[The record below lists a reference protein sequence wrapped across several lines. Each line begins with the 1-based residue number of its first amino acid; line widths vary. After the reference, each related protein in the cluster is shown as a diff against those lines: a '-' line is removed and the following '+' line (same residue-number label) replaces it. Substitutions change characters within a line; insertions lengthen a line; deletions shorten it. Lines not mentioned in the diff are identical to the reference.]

1 MLRQS
6 VGVLLCILAL
16 GSANLHA
23 AERVALVIGNGAYK
37 HVSALKNPPKDVRL
51 ISNSLID
58 IGFNVTT
65 LIDADVDEMESA
77 VKKFKDKLNDSGKDT
92 IGLFY
97 FAGHG
102 ITYDGAN
109 YLIPVEAKIEEGPD
123 LRRRALPASWVL
135 EIMEAARNAT
145 NIMILDACRDNP
157 FKGLSLSGTRS
168 LTSGMVRMTAP
179 EGSLVGFSTAE
190 GRVAY
195 DGDGDYSPF
204 AEAFAAEVRTP
215 DISVTDMMTN
225 VNRRVRD
232 ATKGLG
238 SKPQIPWTH
247 NSLSAILKFNPRADG
262 KKQASGSVE
271 LTPAPQQV
279 AQPRKESREDLEKRM
294 WSVVEDSEDPAQYE
308 AFLEDFPD
316 GTYAKYAR
324 LKKAQYSKKPDQ
336 QATAQ
341 PAAATQPSAIQPEAT
356 QPQAAQ
362 RGAEPD
368 LAALC
373 RQFAAGNS
381 SEFADCMDEMAGADE
396 DDWYPP
402 DDWQAGTSPQ
412 AGNYPQ
418 NMPNQQMSTTAT
430 WYDDEYTQWQVV
442 ITGDNFTASALVPGS
457 GAYQLQGRSQGYG
470 LSYGIFDASGQQIGY
485 GQGTIVDA
493 SHIAVTSYW
502 SNGTLLGSTRFHVNH
517 MPQ

>member
-37 HVSALKNPPKDVRL
+37 HISALKNPPKDVRL

-145 NIMILDACRDNP
+145 NIMILDACRNNP

-195 DGDGDYSPF
+195 DGDGGLQP
-204 AEAFAAEVRTP
+204 VRRG
-215 DISVTDMMTN
+215 V
-225 VNRRVRD
+225 RRR
-232 ATKGLG
+232 
-238 SKPQIPWTH
+238 SKDT
-247 NSLSAILKFNPRADG
+247 
-262 KKQASGSVE
+262 
-271 LTPAPQQV
+271 
-279 AQPRKESREDLEKRM
+279 
-294 WSVVEDSEDPAQYE
+294 
-308 AFLEDFPD
+308 
-316 GTYAKYAR
+316 
-324 LKKAQYSKKPDQ
+324 
-336 QATAQ
+336 
-341 PAAATQPSAIQPEAT
+341 
-356 QPQAAQ
+356 
-362 RGAEPD
+362 
-368 LAALC
+368 
-373 RQFAAGNS
+373 
-381 SEFADCMDEMAGADE
+381 
-396 DDWYPP
+396 
-402 DDWQAGTSPQ
+402 
-412 AGNYPQ
+412 
-418 NMPNQQMSTTAT
+418 
-430 WYDDEYTQWQVV
+430 
-442 ITGDNFTASALVPGS
+442 
-457 GAYQLQGRSQGYG
+457 
-470 LSYGIFDASGQQIGY
+470 
-485 GQGTIVDA
+485 
-493 SHIAVTSYW
+493 
-502 SNGTLLGSTRFHVNH
+502 
-517 MPQ
+517 

>member
-341 PAAATQPSAIQPEAT
+341 PAAATQPSAVQPEAT
-356 QPQAAQ
+356 QPRAAQ

-373 RQFAAGNS
+373 RQFAAGDS
-381 SEFADCMDEMAGADE
+381 STFGDCMDEMAGADE

-412 AGNYPQ
+412 GGNYPQ
-418 NMPNQQMSTTAT
+418 NMPNQQMSTTQT
-430 WYDDEYTQWQVV
+430 WYDTYYNQYQVI
-442 ITGDNFTASALVPGS
+442 ITGDNFTASVVMPGL
-457 GAYQLQGRSQGYG
+457 GAYQLRGRSQGYG
-470 LSYGIFDASGQQIGY
+470 LSYNIFDSTGQQIGY

-493 SHIAVTSYW
+493 SHIDATSYW
-502 SNGTLLGSTRFHVNH
+502 SNGTSLRFQFHINH
-517 MPQ
+517 APQ

>member
-6 VGVLLCILAL
+6 VGVLLCILTL
-16 GSANLHA
+16 VSANLPA
-23 AERVALVIGNGAYK
+23 AERIALVIGNGDYK

-65 LIDADVDEMESA
+65 LIDANVDEMESA

-109 YLIPVEAKIEEGPD
+109 YLIPVEARIEEGPD
-123 LRRRALPASWVL
+123 LRRRALPANWVL

-168 LTSGMVRMTAP
+168 LTSGMVRMSAP

-247 NSLSAILKFNPRADG
+247 NSLSAILKFNPRADD

-279 AQPRKESREDLEKRM
+279 AQPRKKSREELEEQM
-294 WSVVEDSEDPAQYE
+294 WGVVEDSKDPAQYA

-316 GTYAKYAR
+316 GRYAKYAK
-324 LKKAQYSKKPDQ
+324 LKKDQYSKKPEK
-336 QATAQ
+336 QAVAQ
-341 PAAATQPSAIQPEAT
+341 PATT

-368 LAALC
+368 VAALC
-373 RQFAAGNS
+373 RQFAAGDS
-381 SEFADCMDEMAGADE
+381 SEFADCMDDMAGADE

-412 AGNYPQ
+412 GGNYPQ

-430 WYDDEYTQWQVV
+430 WYDDEYTQWQVI
-442 ITGDNFTASALVPGS
+442 ITGENFTASALPPGS
-457 GAYQLQGRSQGYG
+457 GGYQLQGQSQGYG
-470 LSYGIFDASGQQIGY
+470 LSYGIFDATGQQIGY

>member
-102 ITYDGAN
+102 ITYDGTN

-123 LRRRALPASWVL
+123 LRRRALPANWVL

-271 LTPAPQQV
+271 LTPAPQQL
-279 AQPRKESREDLEKRM
+279 AQPRRKSREELEDKLWADIR
-294 WSVVEDSEDPAQYE
+294 DSEDSAE
-308 AFLEDFPD
+308 FAVFLKKYPD
-316 GTYAKYAR
+316 GEHAELAKIRQA
-324 LKKAQYSKKPDQ
+324 KFSNKPKEQ
-336 QATAQ
+336 
-341 PAAATQPSAIQPEAT
+341 AATQPSAIQPAAT
-356 QPQAAQ
+356 QPQAVQ

-373 RQFAAGNS
+373 RQFAAGDSN
-381 SEFADCMDEMAGADE
+381 EFADCMDEMAGADE

-418 NMPNQQMSTTAT
+418 NMPNPQTSTTAT
-430 WYDDEYTQWQVV
+430 WYDDEYTQWQVI

-457 GAYQLQGRSQGYG
+457 GAYQLQGQSQGYG